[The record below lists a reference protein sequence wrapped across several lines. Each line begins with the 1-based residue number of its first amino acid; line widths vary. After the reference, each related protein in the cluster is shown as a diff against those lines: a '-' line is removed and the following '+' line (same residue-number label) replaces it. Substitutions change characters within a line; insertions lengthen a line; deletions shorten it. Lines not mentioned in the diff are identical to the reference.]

1 MTPYFDPLIPTHAAL
16 IPRPLR
22 AHEDLATQAELAEA
36 DVIGQYT
43 RRVDVDRARYFTAT
57 EEIRSAPGAFALRP
71 GTFVFLAD
79 FNSDSALA
87 TDPDLVIA
95 LRRAIAD
102 VATWRLYKAG
112 ENPALGTVSTS
123 AGGMRTKAANFQGR
137 FPPDWDI
144 GLQRW
149 DIRPPVY
156 VT

>member
-1 MTPYFDPLIPTHAAL
+1 MAPYFNTAIPQHLAL

-22 AHEDLATQAELAEA
+22 AHEDLTTQAELAEA

-43 RRVDVDRARYFTAT
+43 RRVDADRVRHFTASQ
-57 EEIRSAPGAFALRP
+57 EAISAPGAFALRP

-79 FNSDSALA
+79 FNPDPGLA

-95 LRRAIAD
+95 LRRVIAD
-102 VATWRLYKAG
+102 VTTWRLYKAG

-137 FPPDWDI
+137 FPPDWDT

-156 VT
+156 AT